1 MTPKVRVQLLGKFTV
16 SMNGADL
23 FARAPQ
29 RTRELFAFLALHP
42 GREHPREALA
52 SRLWPDM
59 DEPRARKNLRQTIWH
74 LRRGLKPLGP
84 TRARRVLRAEPGWLR
99 LEPGED
105 LWIDVSELRS
115 ALVRHPHSLP
125 VDESKEALLDAVN
138 LYRGELLEGWRHE
151 WCADV
156 REFCR
161 DAWLALL
168 DRLVEASEAA
178 GDLEAA
184 IQYAMRALESDRAR
198 ERTHRALMRLFV
210 ANGDRTG
217 ALRQY
222 DRCLAAV
229 REELHAR
236 PEEETVALMRAI
248 RSGRKLGVL
257 GGPGASARAG
267 TEEAEA
273 PEAPR
278 RAVKSKGR

>member
-1 MTPKVRVQLLGKFTV
+1 MTPKVRVQLLGKFSV
-16 SMNGADL
+16 SLNGADL

-29 RTRELFAFLALHP
+29 KTRELFAFLALHG

-52 SRLWPDM
+52 SRLWPGL

-105 LWIDVSELRS
+105 LVIDVSELRS
-115 ALVRHPHSLP
+115 ALVRHPHASP
-125 VDESKEALLDAVN
+125 IEASEEALRHAVD
-138 LYRGELLEGWRHE
+138 LYRGELLEGWHHE
-151 WCADV
+151 WCADA

-161 DAWLALL
+161 DAFLALL
-168 DRLVEASEAA
+168 DRLVETREAA

-198 ERTHRALMRLFV
+198 EQTHRALMRLFV

-222 DRCLAAV
+222 DRCVAAV
-229 REELHAR
+229 REELQAR
-236 PEEETVALMRAI
+236 PEEETVALMREI
-248 RSGRKLGVL
+248 RSGRKLGSLV
-257 GGPGASARAG
+257 PSAAR
-267 TEEAEA
+267 
-273 PEAPR
+273 R
-278 RAVKSKGR
+278 RAAKSKER